1 MNRINRNVTKR
12 NISYGKKRL
21 INFASCHSRYYVKL
35 GIYYTSLNV
44 VALASIPFALLR
56 PARVENMVLCARAM
70 RWVSRALG
78 IRFEVKNRED
88 RGAGFN
94 SSSFLYVLVTGT
106 TINIFTVVSILCL
119 IAMMTR

>member
-1 MNRINRNVTKR
+1 MNRINRNVT